1 VKPACLLF
9 ILQTTAFRA
18 SAELPL
24 LGH

>member
-24 LGH
+24 LGY